1 MIKIRNPRDFWSG
14 VMFVAF
20 GGAGMWLARAFPY
33 GTAARMGPAYFP
45 TLVGGLLA
53 AFGLFIGLRGLAVD
67 GEGVGRFHFKTLL
80 LILASITLF
89 GLALEPIGLFGAV
102 FILVVL
108 ASLGGHEFRLRET
121 VLVSAGL
128 AIGTVLLFVYALK
141 LQIPVWPSF

>member
-20 GGAGMWLARAFPY
+20 GGAGIWLARAFPY

-45 TLVGGLLA
+45 TVVGGLLA
-53 AFGLFIGLRGLAVD
+53 AFGFFIALRGLAVD
-67 GEGVGRFHFKTLL
+67 GESVGRFHFKTLL
-80 LILASITLF
+80 PILTSITLF
-89 GLALEPIGLFGAV
+89 GLALEHIGLFGAV

-121 VLVSAGL
+121 LLVAAGL
-128 AIGTVLLFVYALK
+128 AIGTVLIFVYALK
-141 LQIPVWPSF
+141 LQIPIWPSY

>member
-20 GGAGMWLARAFPY
+20 GGAGLWLAKAFSY

-45 TLVGGLLA
+45 TAVAGLLA
-53 AFGLFIGLRGLAVD
+53 AFGLGIALRALAAD
-67 GEGVGRFHFKTLL
+67 GKRVGRFHFKTLL
-80 LILASITLF
+80 PILASLSLF

-108 ASLGGHEFRLRET
+108 ASLGGNEFRMRET

-141 LQIPVWPSF
+141 LQIPIWPSF

>member
-67 GEGVGRFHFKTLL
+67 G
-80 LILASITLF
+80 
-89 GLALEPIGLFGAV
+89 
-102 FILVVL
+102 
-108 ASLGGHEFRLRET
+108 
-121 VLVSAGL
+121 
-128 AIGTVLLFVYALK
+128 
-141 LQIPVWPSF
+141 